1 MRNRVPVAA
10 ATTSGPGFRGGSASD
25 LRADHGPGHAYCG
38 VPEQTPEERGRE
50 ALRNFA
56 RTWLVGAGASAL
68 EHVPAVVE
76 ARPETIEAIEA
87 GVDGLLA
94 PLKALCAV
102 DDEAAEALGVLLYKA
117 SKTPTDT

>member
-1 MRNRVPVAA
+1 
-10 ATTSGPGFRGGSASD
+10 
-25 LRADHGPGHAYCG
+25 

-56 RTWLVGAGASAL
+56 RTWLAGAGANAL

-76 ARPETIEAIEA
+76 KSAETIEAIETS
-87 GVDGLLA
+87 VNGLLA
-94 PLKALCAV
+94 PLTALCAG